1 MSTLQSPDM
10 NNRVVSYNPAGQTLL
25 KFFNS
30 TAFVR
35 GIMGPIGSGK
45 STACVI
51 EILRRAQQQKPSPD
65 GLRRS
70 RWAIIRNTY
79 PELKTTTLK
88 TWGGWCP
95 LQYGK
100 LTQDSPITHYI
111 KTRDLDVE
119 VLFMALD
126 KPDDLKKLLSLELT
140 GAWINEAREAP
151 KEILDAL
158 TGRVG
163 RYPSRLDGGCTWSGI
178 ILDTNPPDDQSWWYK
193 ADREDTPQGWQFFQ
207 QPAGDGPEGENLEN
221 LPENYYS
228 RIKSGKDEDWIKVYV
243 RGEYGYVTEG
253 KPVFPMYRD
262 RVHCAPSAFN
272 PVPGIALEIGV
283 DFGLTPAAA
292 IGQKLPDGRWLAIDE
307 VTTDNCGV
315 TRFSEQLAKYL
326 RSFYP
331 DFMVGHGWG
340 DPAGNARDGDERTC
354 FELMNQNVD
363 WVTKPAPSNDLTM
376 RLECVIG
383 TLNRMV
389 DGNPGIII
397 SPKCIKLRKGFTGGY
412 HYRAVKTGNGVQFHD
427 KPAKNDFSHIHDA
440 FQYLLLGGGEHDVV
454 LNKIKNRHHAASGV
468 RMARDI
474 DYDPFASD

>member
-1 MSTLQSPDM
+1 MTANVDA
-10 NNRVVSYNPAGQTLL
+10 NNRVVTYNPAGKTLAA
-25 KFFNS
+25 FFNS

-51 EILRRAQQQKPSPD
+51 EILRRAQQQRPSPD
-65 GLRRS
+65 GIRRS

-88 TWGGWCP
+88 TWGAWCP
-95 LQYGK
+95 LGYGK
-100 LTQDSPITHYI
+100 LTQDSPITHHI
-111 KTRDLDVE
+111 KTRELDVE

-140 GAWINEAREAP
+140 GAWMNEAREVP

-163 RYPSRLDGGCTWSGI
+163 RYPSRLEGGCTWSGI

-193 ADREDTPQGWQFFQ
+193 CDREETPHGWEFFQ
-207 QPAGDGPEGENLEN
+207 QPAGDGPDGENLEN
-221 LPENYYS
+221 LPEKYYD
-228 RIKSGKDEDWIKVYV
+228 RIKAGKDEDWIKVYV
-243 RGEYGYVTEG
+243 RGEYGFVTEG

-262 RVHCAPSAFN
+262 RIHCSPT
-272 PVPGIALEIGV
+272 PLVPIPGIALEIGV

-292 IGQKLPDGRWLAIDE
+292 IGQKLPDGRWLVIDE

-315 TRFSEQLAKYL
+315 TRFGEQLAKYMN
-326 RSFYP
+326 SFYP
-331 DFMVGHGWG
+331 DHLVAHGWG
-340 DPAGNARDGDERTC
+340 DPAGNTRDGDERTC
-354 FELMNQNVD
+354 FELLNNVVG
-363 WVTKPAPSNDLTM
+363 WTTKPAPSNDLVM
-376 RLECVIG
+376 RLEVVIG

-389 DGNPGIII
+389 DGNPGVLI
-397 SPKCIKLRKGFTGGY
+397 SPKCVKLRKGFTGGY
-412 HYRAVKTGNGVQFHD
+412 HYKPIRTGNGVQFHD
-427 KPAKNDFSHIHDA
+427 KPAKNAFSHVHDG

-454 LNKIKNRHHAASGV
+454 LNRVRRRSAPGAV
-468 RMARDI
+468 RMARDA
-474 DYDPFASD
+474 DWNPLELGD